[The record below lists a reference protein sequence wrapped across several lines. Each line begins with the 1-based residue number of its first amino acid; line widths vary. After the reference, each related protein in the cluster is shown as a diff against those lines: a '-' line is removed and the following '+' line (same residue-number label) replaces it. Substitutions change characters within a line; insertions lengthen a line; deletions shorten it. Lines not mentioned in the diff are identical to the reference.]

1 MQRNSKKNKDD
12 TMKDKNMNSSNI
24 EKMHK
29 SKTKPA
35 IRWFLLGTAI
45 LFIGVA
51 LLVHIFSPRIDSPIT
66 ADGMLSYVIS
76 CI

>member
-1 MQRNSKKNKDD
+1 ME
-12 TMKDKNMNSSNI
+12 DKNINSSNK

-35 IRWFLLGTAI
+35 IGWFLLGTAI

-51 LLVHIFSPRIDSPIT
+51 LLVHIFFFRKLIR
-66 ADGMLSYVIS
+66 
-76 CI
+76 

>member
-1 MQRNSKKNKDD
+1 MEENI
-12 TMKDKNMNSSNI
+12 NSSNK

-35 IRWFLLGTAI
+35 IGWFLLGTAI

-51 LLVHIFSPRIDSPIT
+51 LLVHIFSPKLDWLMLRIGKQSELIPWQK
-66 ADGMLSYVIS
+66 
-76 CI
+76 